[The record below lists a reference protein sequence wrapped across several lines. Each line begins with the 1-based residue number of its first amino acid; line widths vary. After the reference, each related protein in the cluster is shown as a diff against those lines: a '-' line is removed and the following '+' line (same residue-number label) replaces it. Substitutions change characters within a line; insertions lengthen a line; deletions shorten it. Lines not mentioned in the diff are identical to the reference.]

1 MADPIENPPAAGPT
15 PPATDLLPRLVGV
28 FLNSKLSLIFIL
40 LAVLLGAA
48 ALTLTPRE
56 ENPQILVPMI
66 DIYVHFPGHSAKSVE
81 QLVTTP
87 LERLVYQIH
96 GVQYVYSTSQR
107 GQAIVTARFFVGQ
120 DVQRSVMKVYR
131 KLNKHLNLVPPGVAG
146 WAVKPE
152 TINNVPIVTLTL
164 TSKTATPTALSDTAQ
179 ELLSRLSAIPEVSRA
194 YLVGGR
200 PRVVHVYMNAAKMQ
214 AFHVTAVTIQQA
226 IEAANVSISAG
237 SFKHNNQEFQ
247 VLAGNPL
254 GNSRE
259 LGRLVVGVWRQQPV
273 FLRSVARV
281 IDGAA
286 EADCYVAHYWGPAAH
301 FPEAVGFR
309 GDLIAGTT
317 KATVGPGQ
325 PAISIAVAKK
335 AGANAVSMADAVISC
350 AKSLAP
356 AIIPADMQLVVTRNY
371 GLASNEK
378 VNTLVFGLLVAIAIV
393 VALLTIGLGWRE
405 SLVVAVAIPVV
416 FGITLAVNLLLGY
429 TINRVTL
436 FALILSLGLLVDD
449 PIVDVENI
457 SRHFAMAGKATRRIA
472 LGAVTEIL
480 QPLIVATFAVI
491 LSFVPMFFITG
502 MMGPYMRPMALN
514 VPVAMLASLLVA
526 VTITPWLRFHVLKH
540 KWKINNQQTLLEE
553 ADPHAV
559 RAVKKTL
566 RYRIFNPLLGPLL
579 RHRPL
584 QWLFLAAVGC
594 VTILAVMLPAE
605 RLVPLKM
612 LPFDN
617 GTGLLLVVHEPRG
630 TTLEQTSA
638 AAQALG
644 RYLQTQPEVVD
655 FTSYTGA
662 AAPMDFN
669 GLVRHYFLRNNPND
683 AQIAIDLAGKDR
695 RVMQSHDIALR
706 MRNALTAIARKYGA
720 RLAIV
725 ESPPGPPVL
734 DSIVAEV
741 TGAPGVPYRELQ
753 AAADTVRR
761 RLMLEPDVVDT
772 DTSVQAPEQRRVFTI
787 DREKAALDGIT
798 AADIAR
804 TLQIAL
810 HGAKAGLI
818 HAPRRRAPL
827 TILLRLPIAA
837 RSSTT
842 MLDRLNVAGT
852 GGQEIPLMELGHWKH
867 TDVGQTIYHKNLHK
881 LVYVYADTAGR
892 PPVNAVADVLA
903 DQLPDAAE
911 PATTGM
917 TQVAGGWIRRVPA
930 RPLSQR
936 SFFHNGSGIAWQL
949 RPGIHVNFAG
959 EGELRITEHV
969 FRDLGI
975 AFAAAMIGIY
985 VLLVAQT
992 GAFLLPLV
1000 IMLAI
1005 PLTIPGV
1012 MPGFFLLNHIDPTT
1026 AGGYAS
1032 PVFFTATA
1040 MIGMIAL
1047 SGIVTRNSIILID
1060 FIHRSLARSL
1070 PLHDAILES
1079 CVVRLRPI
1087 LLTAAAAMF
1096 SSIPILT
1103 DPVFS
1108 GLAWALIFGLFASTF
1123 FTLFVVPVTYWM
1135 LFNNKPG
1142 HGLPMPADD

>member
-1 MADPIENPPAAGPT
+1 MADSTQKPPPAAGTSPQT
-15 PPATDLLPRLVGV
+15 GMLPRLVGA

-40 LAVLLGAA
+40 LAVLLGVA
-48 ALTLTPRE
+48 ALALTPRE

-66 DIYVHFPGHSAKSVE
+66 DVYVHFPGHSAKSVE
-81 QLVTTP
+81 QLVATP
-87 LERLVYQIH
+87 LERLLYQIH

-107 GQAIVTARFFVGQ
+107 GQAMVTARFFVGQ

-131 KLNKHLNLVPPGVAG
+131 KLNKHLNLVPSGVAG

-164 TSKTATPTALSDTAQ
+164 TSKTATPAALSDTAQ
-179 ELLSRLSAIPEVSRA
+179 ELLSRLAAIPEVSRA

-200 PRVVHVYMNAAKMQ
+200 PRMINVYLNAGKME
-214 AFHVTAVTIQQA
+214 AFHVTAVTIRQA

-237 SFKHNNQEFQ
+237 SFKQNNQEFQ
-247 VLAGNPL
+247 VLAGTPL
-254 GNSRE
+254 TNSRE
-259 LGRLVVGVWRQQPV
+259 LGRLVVGVWHQQPV
-273 FLRSVARV
+273 FLKSVAK
-281 IDGAA
+281 IKDGAG
-286 EADCYVAHYWGPAAH
+286 EADSYVTHDWGRAAH
-301 FPEAVGFR
+301 FPETADFR
-309 GDLIAGTT
+309 GDVIAGTT
-317 KATVGPGQ
+317 NKSIGPGQ
-325 PAISIAVAKK
+325 PAISIALAKK
-335 AGANAVSMADAVISC
+335 AGANAVSMAEAVISR

-356 AIIPADMQLVVTRNY
+356 ALIPANMQLVVTRNY

-378 VNTLVFGLLVAIAIV
+378 VNTLVVGLLVAVAIV

-457 SRHFAMAGKATRRIA
+457 SRHFAMAGRATRRIA

-480 QPLIVATFAVI
+480 PPLIVATFAVI

-526 VTITPWLRFHVLKH
+526 VTITPWLGYHVLKH
-540 KWKINNQQTLLEE
+540 KWKISQQEALIED

-559 RAVKKTL
+559 SAVKTTL

-584 QWLFLAAVGC
+584 QWLFMAAVAAI
-594 VTILAVMLPAE
+594 TILAVMLPAQ

-617 GTGLLLVVHEPRG
+617 GTGLLLVLHEPRG

-638 AAQALG
+638 AVQAFS
-644 RYLQTQPEVVD
+644 RYLKTQPEVVD

-695 RVMQSHDIALR
+695 RAMQSHDIALR
-706 MRNALTAIARKYGA
+706 MRNALTAIAHKYGA

-734 DSIVAEV
+734 DSIVAQV
-741 TGAPGVPYRELQ
+741 TGEPGVTYRELQ
-753 AAADTVRR
+753 AAAATVRR
-761 RLMLEPDVVDT
+761 RLMLEPGVVDT
-772 DTSVQAPEQRRVFTI
+772 DDSVQASQRRLVFKV
-787 DREKAALDGIT
+787 DRQKAALNGVT
-798 AADIAR
+798 AAEIAQ

-810 HGAKAGLI
+810 HGGQAGLI
-818 HAPRRRAPL
+818 HAPHRRAPL
-827 TILLRLPIAA
+827 NILLRLPVAA
-837 RSSTT
+837 RSSTA
-842 MLDRLNVAGT
+842 MLDRLNVAGDD
-852 GGQEIPLMELGHWKH
+852 GQQIPLMELGHWQH
-867 TDVGQTIYHKNLHK
+867 THAGQAIYHKDLHR

-892 PPVNAVADVLA
+892 PPVNAVVDMQADH
-903 DQLPDAAE
+903 LPDSAT
-911 PATTGM
+911 PAVAGM
-917 TQVAGGWIRRVPA
+917 KKIGGGWIKPVPA
-930 RPLSQR
+930 RPLGTR

-949 RPGIHVNFAG
+949 PPGIHVNFAG

-975 AFAAAMIGIY
+975 AFGAAMIGIY

-1012 MPGFFLLNHIDPTT
+1012 MPGFFLLNHLDQTT
-1026 AGGYAS
+1026 SGGYAS

-1047 SGIVTRNSIILID
+1047 SGIVTRNSVILID
-1060 FIHRSLARSL
+1060 FIHRSLERGL

-1123 FTLFVVPVTYWM
+1123 FTLFVVPVTYWI
-1135 LFNNKPG
+1135 LFQNKPG
-1142 HGLPMPADD
+1142 HGLPLLTDD